1 MAFFDEIAFF
11 PIEPDYF
18 NPWTATR
25 IATVWFERE
34 LLRSGGDVDLA
45 IRAYHRGQ
53 DSAMDEKGD
62 GYLRRVRRLRESYI
76 RTQRA
81 SPSWAFLASR
91 CRSSS
96 RSPFSKKRRAKVEPT
111 TVQPMSTESS

>member
-1 MAFFDEIAFF
+1 MDVVGRGPPTGTTFRNPSARWRSADDLVLGPPRAGRCGVDFCRKELLQMAFFDEIAFF

-45 IRAYHRGQ
+45 IRAYHRG
-53 DSAMDEKGD
+53 
-62 GYLRRVRRLRESYI
+62 
-76 RTQRA
+76 
-81 SPSWAFLASR
+81 
-91 CRSSS
+91 
-96 RSPFSKKRRAKVEPT
+96 
-111 TVQPMSTESS
+111 